1 MRSPTSSNP
10 RLLAALA
17 HARLGRSVLPVHS
30 AFAGQCTCRRA
41 DCPSSGKHPI
51 SVLAPRGV
59 KHATTSV
66 VVIRAW
72 WWHSPWANPA
82 IATGDVSGIS
92 VLDVDGDKGGYESLG
107 KLEADNGPLPHTQRV
122 QTASGEHLYFA
133 YPGAHLRNTTS
144 TLGPGLD
151 VRCCGGYVVGV
162 GAIHATGVPYRWRQ
176 GCAPALAAVAELPS
190 WLLAR
195 LLPRPRL
202 LFERAQSGYAAAA
215 LASEIKQLLG
225 TTQGQR
231 NTRLNLAAF
240 RLARFVGSGTLTRAS
255 VEEVLGNAAGEIGL
269 LEREASATIQ
279 SGMRAG
285 LARLPLAPTRIR

>member
-92 VLDVDGDKGGYESLG
+92 VLDVDGDKGGYESLAT
-107 KLEADNGPLPHTQRV
+107 LERAAGPLPHTQRV
-122 QTASGEHLYFA
+122 QTASGEHLYFS
-133 YPGAHLRNTTS
+133 YPGAHLRNTAGV
-144 TLGPGLD
+144 LGPGLD
-151 VRCCGGYVVGV
+151 VRCCGGYVVAV
-162 GAIHATGVPYRWRQ
+162 GAVHWTGVPYLWKQ
-176 GCAPALAAVAELPS
+176 GCAPAHAAVAALPS
-190 WLLAR
+190 WLLER
-195 LLPRPRL
+195 LLPRPRVSSL
-202 LFERAQSGYAAAA
+202 RASSGYAEAV
-215 LASEIKQLLG
+215 LASELKDLLG

-240 RLARFVGSGTLTRAS
+240 RLARFVGSGALTRAS

-269 LEREASATIQ
+269 SEREATATIH
-279 SGMRAG
+279 SGLRAG

>member
-92 VLDVDGDKGGYESLG
+92 VLDVDGDKGGYESLAT
-107 KLEADNGPLPHTQRV
+107 LERAAGPLPHTQRV
-122 QTASGEHLYFA
+122 QTA
-133 YPGAHLRNTTS
+133 
-144 TLGPGLD
+144 
-151 VRCCGGYVVGV
+151 
-162 GAIHATGVPYRWRQ
+162 
-176 GCAPALAAVAELPS
+176 CAPAHAAVAALPS
-190 WLLAR
+190 WLLER
-195 LLPRPRL
+195 LLPRPRVSSL
-202 LFERAQSGYAAAA
+202 RASSGYAEAV
-215 LASEIKQLLG
+215 LASELKDLLG

-240 RLARFVGSGTLTRAS
+240 QLARFVGSGALTRAS

-269 LEREASATIQ
+269 SEREATATIH
-279 SGMRAG
+279 SGLRAG

>member
-1 MRSPTSSNP
+1 MRSPTSSSNP
-10 RLLAALA
+10 RLLGALA
-17 HARLGRSVLPVHS
+17 HARLGRSVLPAHS

-51 SVLAPRGV
+51 SILAPRGV

-82 IATGDVSGIS
+82 IATGDVSGIT
-92 VLDVDGDKGGYESLG
+92 VLDVDGDKGGYESLV

-133 YPGAHLRNTTS
+133 YPGAHPRNTAGA
-144 TLGPGLD
+144 LGPGLD
-151 VRCCGGYVVGV
+151 VRCCGGYVVAV
-162 GAIHATGVPYRWRQ
+162 GAVHRAGVPYVWKQ
-176 GCAPALAAVAELPS
+176 GCAPAQAAAAELPS
-190 WLLAR
+190 WLLER
-195 LLPRPRL
+195 LLPRPRISSL
-202 LFERAQSGYAAAA
+202 RASSGYAEAA
-215 LASEIKQLLG
+215 LASELKDLLG

-240 RLARFVGSGTLTRAS
+240 RLARFVGSGALTRAS
-255 VEEVLGNAAGEIGL
+255 VEEVLGNAAGKIGL
-269 LEREASATIQ
+269 SEREASATIQ

-285 LARLPLAPTRIR
+285 LARLPLAPTR